1 MIFGAPDTSPERLNA
16 KGMRVAV
23 VGTEWNAQVV
33 DMLIKRAVE
42 TAEGAGAEVHVF
54 MVSGAMELPLMAQAA
69 AKRFDAVVA
78 LGCVIRGETPHFDY
92 VCRAVTDGLTRVALD
107 ASVPVGNGV
116 LTVDTY
122 EQAVARTGGPDARE
136 DKGAEALA
144 AALGAANVM
153 SAIERFPLMKL
164 TRGDAHDAW

>member
-1 MIFGAPDTSPERLNA
+1 MIFGAPDSSPEHIDA
-16 KGMRVAV
+16 KGMRIAV
-23 VGTEWNAQVV
+23 VGTEWNAEVV
-33 DMLIKRAVE
+33 DMLIARAVE
-42 TAEGAGAEVHVF
+42 TAEAAGAKVQVF
-54 MVSGAMELPLMAQAA
+54 TVSGAMELPLVAQAA

-107 ASVPVGNGV
+107 MSVPVGNGV

-136 DKGAEALA
+136 DKGAEALTA
-144 AALGAANVM
+144 AIGAANVM
-153 SAIERFPLMKL
+153 SEIERFPLMKL
-164 TRGDAHDAW
+164 TRGNAHDAW

>member
-1 MIFGAPDTSPERLNA
+1 MIFGAPDSSPEHIDA

-23 VGTEWNAQVV
+23 VGTEWNAEVV
-33 DMLIKRAVE
+33 DMLIARAVE
-42 TAEGAGAEVHVF
+42 TAEAAGAKVQVF
-54 MVSGAMELPLMAQAA
+54 TVSGAMELPLVAQAA

-107 ASVPVGNGV
+107 MSVPVGNGV

-136 DKGAEALA
+136 DKGAEALTA
-144 AALGAANVM
+144 AIGAANVM
-153 SAIERFPLMKL
+153 SEIERFPLMKL
-164 TRGDAHDAW
+164 TRGNAHDAW